1 MNQITNSQKH
11 HACFS
16 PKKHKKMISKHNPII
31 FLPLKI
37 TQKEPTELNQ
47 TKSIH
52 TKRPMILFTLTHTQR
67 TNKVEPKQPIPPTH
81 KEHDQS
87 KNYDFQLKR
96 KQTHNLFNN
105 FAQRTYLDTEL
116 PEIIIKTPFTL
127 RSAFF
132 GWLNVLNNRT
142 E

>member
-1 MNQITNSQKH
+1 MLI
-11 HACFS
+11 FP
-16 PKKHKKMISKHNPII
+16 PKQREKHKKMISKHNPII

-87 KNYDFQLKR
+87 KNYDIQQKR
-96 KQTHNLFNN
+96 KKTHNLFNK
-105 FAQRTYLDTEL
+105 FAQRNKPDTEL
-116 PEIIIKTPFTL
+116 PEIKIKTPFKP

-132 GWLNVLNNRT
+132 GRLKVLNNRT
-142 E
+142 ERREDGL